1 MTSKNKAMVLAAGL
15 GTRLR
20 PLTDLISKPMTPIV
34 NKPVMEHII
43 ELLVEHGFDEVVC
56 NLHWYPE
63 AIKDYFG
70 DGSKYNIKITY
81 SYEPELLGTAG
92 GVKKVEAFF
101 EGQTFLIL
109 SGDALTDI
117 DLTELMDF
125 HRKKGGICTL
135 VLTEVDDPSQY
146 GVVITDDESRIT
158 GFQEKPL
165 MGEAKSSLANSGIYV
180 FEPDIFSHIPYGS
193 FYDFGR
199 DLYPKLLKAGIAYY
213 GYKHDRYWN
222 DVGSLDQYQQGNFD
236 ALEGKVK
243 LNIPGMQI
251 NEGIWLGKNCRIEE
265 DVVMIPPLVIGNNC
279 TIKKGAKLYGP
290 IIIGDNTI
298 VDERAIMYRGIKWG
312 SGYIGKDASL
322 IGAIIGYD
330 TKIKRG
336 ASILEKA
343 VIGSKSVIEDGI
355 IIHPSVK
362 IMSNVIIENDR
373 MSSDGQSGGETKI

>member
-1 MTSKNKAMVLAAGL
+1 MASKNKAMVLAAGL

-20 PLTDLISKPMTPIV
+20 PLTDLISKPMIPIA

-43 ELLVEHGFDEVVC
+43 ELLVEHDFDEVVC

-146 GVVITDDESRIT
+146 GVVIIDDESRIT

-180 FEPDIFSHIPYGS
+180 FEPDIFNHIPYGS

-251 NEGIWLGKNCRIEE
+251 NEGIWIGKNCRIEE

-298 VDERAIMYRGIKWG
+298 IDERAIMYRGIKWG

-330 TKIKRG
+330 TKIKSG

>member
-20 PLTDLISKPMTPIV
+20 PLTDLISKPMIPIA

-43 ELLVEHGFDEVVC
+43 ELLVEHDFDEVVC

-146 GVVITDDESRIT
+146 GVVIIDDESRIT

-180 FEPDIFSHIPYGS
+180 FEPDIFNHIPYGS

-298 VDERAIMYRGIKWG
+298 IDERAIMYRGIKWG

-330 TKIKRG
+330 TKIKSG